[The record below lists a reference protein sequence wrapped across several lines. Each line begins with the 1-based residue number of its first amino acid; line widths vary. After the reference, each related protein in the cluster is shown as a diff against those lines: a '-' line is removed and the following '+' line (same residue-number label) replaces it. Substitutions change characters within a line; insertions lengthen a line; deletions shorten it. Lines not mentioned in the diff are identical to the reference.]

1 MVLTFEQ
8 IRSIT
13 RGIVRMEVVDGLI
26 HFHRFTEA
34 QYQLYQ
40 QQHTDIFPKA
50 ASTSGVVLEFDTDS
64 RSLSLDTYVTG
75 GDSQRFVCHSIF
87 INGQPGGQLGDTVPG
102 NMGSIDMQGS
112 FYLGEGMKRV
122 KICMPWAANSQ
133 LRALILDD
141 GAALIPVQ
149 KEKTVLLFGDSIT
162 QGYEAALPE
171 NTYASRLT
179 QWLDWNAIN
188 KGIGGEIFWPE
199 LAALS
204 EDFTPDLINVAYG
217 TNDWSVCS
225 FEELENNCRGFYH
238 NLRKTYPDT
247 KIVMLSPIWRDD
259 MNREDSA
266 CPFRQVAQLLRTIAE
281 EIGNAVLIDCFD
293 FVPPENRCFC
303 ADLLHPSDEGF
314 RHYAEGL
321 IRCYEALGL
330 NK

>member
-1 MVLTFEQ
+1 MKATLSMIREAATGCARITEQ
-8 IRSIT
+8 ED
-13 RGIVRMEVVDGLI
+13 GIC
-26 HFHRFTEA
+26 FYRFTEEQEEFYRTYNTDFYYKTFA
-34 QYQLYQ
+34 TAGVRLEFVTDSASLSIETVCKSASSRKFVY
-40 QQHTDIFPKA
+40 HDIFCNGKA
-50 ASTSGVVLEFDTDS
+50 IDHF
-64 RSLSLDTYVTG
+64 G
-75 GDSQRFVCHSIF
+75 GAINSQKGYF
-87 INGQPGGQLGDTVPG
+87 GGSYD
-102 NMGSIDMQGS
+102 
-112 FYLGEGMKRV
+112 LGEGLKTV
-122 KICMPWAANSQ
+122 QIYFPWMAQSV
-133 LRALILDD
+133 LRSLELDD
-141 GAALIPVQ
+141 GASFSPVKRPTNMLI
-149 KEKTVLLFGDSIT
+149 FGDSIT
-162 QGYEAALPE
+162 HGYDANYPSQ
-171 NTYASRLT
+171 TYSSILSDKLNA
-179 QWLDWNAIN
+179 NAIN

-199 LAALS
+199 LAALP

-303 ADLLHPSDEGF
+303 DDLLHPSDEGF